1 MGRFFERLTNYMAN
15 KNEVSENKIIF
26 EYFNCSMDKIGRDGG
41 NKAQTL
47 EMLFQLCL

>member
-1 MGRFFERLTNYMAN
+1 MAN